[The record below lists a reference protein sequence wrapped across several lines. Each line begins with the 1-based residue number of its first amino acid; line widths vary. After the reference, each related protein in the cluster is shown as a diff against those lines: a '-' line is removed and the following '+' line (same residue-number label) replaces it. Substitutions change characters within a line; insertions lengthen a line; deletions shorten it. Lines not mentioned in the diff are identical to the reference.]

1 MWLKL
6 IVLIIAI
13 TLAIT
18 QAIILLS
25 PFANAVGGVGDIVF
39 DPQNYSSNIMTAA
52 RTLKSNLNEA
62 MQLANQTQQLANEA
76 RNLIMYPVSYWQR
89 VQANFEQL
97 RALSQSNAN
106 IGQYLSQVNNQ
117 FSTLYP
123 GYSPVENFGNAYKT
137 WTDNALKAAS
147 KIMGTAEQQKKLFD
161 STTDRTQGIV
171 ADSAAGVG
179 VVQQVQSQVALSS
192 QMVGELQKLQQL
204 QSEQATLQAAYI
216 AGQVQDK
223 ASERKA
229 VEDWL
234 KRDSKPFL

>member
-6 IVLIIAI
+6 VVLIIAI

-25 PFANAVGGVGDIVF
+25 PNASAVGGVGDIVF
-39 DPQNYSSNIMTAA
+39 DPTNYSQNLMTAA

-76 RNLIMYPVSYWQR
+76 RNLAMYPVSYWQR

-97 RALSQSNAN
+97 RALSQSGASL
-106 IGQYLSQVNNQ
+106 GQYLSQVNSQ
-117 FSTLYP
+117 FASLYP

-137 WTDNALKAAS
+137 WTDNVLKAAA
-147 KIMGTAEQQKKLFD
+147 KVMGTVEQQKKLFD
-161 STTDRTQGIV
+161 ETTNRTQGIV

-179 VVQQVQSQVALSS
+179 VVQQVQSQVALSA

-204 QSEQATLQAAYI
+204 QSEQATLQMAYI

-229 VEDWL
+229 TEDWL
-234 KRDSKPFL
+234 KKPYKPFL